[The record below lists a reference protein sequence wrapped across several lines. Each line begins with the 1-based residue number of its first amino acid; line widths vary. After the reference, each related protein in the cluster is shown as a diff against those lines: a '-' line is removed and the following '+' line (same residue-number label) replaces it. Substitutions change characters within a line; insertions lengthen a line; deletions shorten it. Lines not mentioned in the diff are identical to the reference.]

1 MTTNKESWGSRMG
14 LILAMAGNAVGLGNF
29 LRFPIQAIQNGGGA
43 FIIPYLVCFV
53 LMGIPLLW
61 VEWAIGR
68 WGGQRGHHATP
79 FMMQDMDTKR
89 PWWKYVG
96 VFGIF
101 TNIAIAAYYCYIES
115 WTMGYVWKS
124 ITGVFEGLSET
135 EVSQHFDQY
144 VDVANKGLGS
154 EAIIFFL
161 FCIVLNAYI
170 LNRGLSQGVELA
182 SRIGMPLLILFAI
195 FLAYEGITLHYTDA
209 VGVVHTGVEGLNF
222 LWTPQF
228 DSLTNPKVWLAAAGQ
243 IFFTLG
249 LGYGM
254 IQCYAAYVGHKD
266 DIALN
271 AMSAGWTNEFVEVVL
286 GSSILIPISVG
297 YLGIDHVIELTQ
309 SGGMGLG
316 FRTMPFLFQQYG
328 QFLGMLGGIAFF
340 GLLFFAAIT
349 SSLAMGSPWI
359 AFMIDEF
366 KWTRSQGAI
375 TFGLILLVLG
385 FPTVWFY
392 NEGVLDEYDY
402 WTGTVAL
409 VVLAL
414 AESILFAWIF
424 GMNKGWDEI
433 TRGSDIRLP
442 KFFIPVIKYITPVL
456 LSAVFLGSLITPA
469 SGDWGTSF
477 HDLMAGNG
485 WTLDNGAILA
495 KLFHQDINAQIAAAN
510 VGEDVSQLEAK
521 KTYLNLARGLL
532 LAVFI
537 GISYLVFLAS
547 RKRRLK
553 TTDF

>member
-1 MTTNKESWGSRMG
+1 M
-14 LILAMAGNAVGLGNF
+14 
-29 LRFPIQAIQNGGGA
+29 
-43 FIIPYLVCFV
+43 IPYLVCFV

-61 VEWAIGR
+61 VEWAMGR
-68 WGGQRGHHATP
+68 FGGQRGHHSTP
-79 FMMQDMDTKR
+79 FMMQEMDPKR
-89 PWWKYVG
+89 AWWKYFG

-115 WTMGYVWKS
+115 WTLGYVWKS
-124 ITGVFEGLSET
+124 LTGAFGGMSET
-135 EVSQHFDQY
+135 EVSEHFNQY
-144 VDVANKGLGS
+144 VDVTSQGFGS
-154 EAIIFFL
+154 EAMIFFL
-161 FCIVLNAYI
+161 ACIVLNVYI
-170 LNRGLSQGVELA
+170 LNRGLAAGVELA

-195 FLAYEGITLHYTDA
+195 FLAYKGVTLEYTDA
-209 VGVVHTGVEGLNF
+209 AGVLHTGAEGLNF

-254 IQCYAAYVGHKD
+254 IQCYASYIGPKD

-297 YLGIDHVIELTQ
+297 YLGIDRVVELTQ

-316 FRTMPFLFQQYG
+316 FRTMPFLFQQWG
-328 QFLGMLGGIAFF
+328 DFLGMLGGIAFF

-359 AFMIDEF
+359 GFMIDEF
-366 KWTRSQGAI
+366 NWSRSKGAF
-375 TFGLILLVLG
+375 TFGLFLLVLG

-409 VVLAL
+409 VALAL
-414 AESILFAWIF
+414 AESILFAWIW
-424 GMNKGWDEI
+424 GMDKGWAEI
-433 TRGSDIRLP
+433 TRGADIKIPL
-442 KFFIPVIKYITPVL
+442 FFKPVIKYVTPL
-456 LSAVFLGSLITPA
+456 LLLAVFVGSLITPA
-469 SGDWGTSF
+469 NGDWAGAFGSF
-477 HDLMAGNG
+477 VSGNG

-495 KLFHQDINAQIAAAN
+495 KLFHQDINAQIAAAQ
-510 VGEDVSQLEAK
+510 VGQDVSALEAK
-521 KTYLNLARGLL
+521 RSYLNIARLLL
-532 LAVFI
+532 LALFVGI
-537 GISYLVFLAS
+537 GYLVYLAYNK
-547 RKRRLK
+547 RKK
-553 TTDF
+553 APQNAQ